1 KELQELTGRI
11 VQLMDTLK
19 EMNNSLADKREVL
32 EVKLT
37 QDGLSD
43 QEVRDVLK
51 WNPDLVAIRREIDE
65 RRRQMATIEGQIQTL
80 EAQLA
85 GRTYDAQQHQE
96 SQAACSEADAQ
107 VRSMAEARGAT
118 DGAIRK
124 MKTDLEARRRLEAE
138 LDALRIRGKDIA
150 TLQEMFR
157 ASGFVQFV
165 SQRYLEN
172 VVAVANKRFRKMVRD
187 KFSIELSPDGD
198 FLVRDYLNDGKTR
211 LLKSLSGGQTFQ
223 AALCLALALS
233 ENIQH
238 TAGADQHFFFID
250 EGFGSLDSQSLETV
264 FATLQSLQHENKAV
278 GVISHVAELQQ
289 GMDIYLHVEN
299 DPETGSR
306 VRESWR
312 NVS

>member
-1 KELQELTGRI
+1 
-11 VQLMDTLK
+11 
-19 EMNNSLADKREVL
+19 
-32 EVKLT
+32 
-37 QDGLSD
+37 
-43 QEVRDVLK
+43 
-51 WNPDLVAIRREIDE
+51 
-65 RRRQMATIEGQIQTL
+65 
-80 EAQLA
+80 LA
-85 GRTYDAQQHQE
+85 GRTYDQQQHLDA
-96 SQAACSEADAQ
+96 QAAFAEAEAQ
-107 VRSMAEARGAT
+107 VGTLNQKRGAT
-118 DGAIRK
+118 DGSIQKMIIDLDTRRK
-124 MKTDLEARRRLEAE
+124 LEAE
-138 LDALRIRGKDIA
+138 LEALRIRGKDIA

-157 ASGFVQFV
+157 ANGFVHFV

-250 EGFGSLDSQSLETV
+250 EGFGSLDSNSLEMV

-278 GVISHVAELQQ
+278 GVISHVAELQE

-299 DPETGSR
+299 DPETGTR

-312 NVS
+312 DLS